1 MTERKRL
8 FLKVGEEVTH
18 NNNYQW
24 GIGVVEEVMTSS
36 VPGGTCLV
44 RIRFQDKRLR
54 VFNNDMDS
62 EGCCYF
68 FGVRRSLYSSR
79 KVSESR
85 LKWLS

>member
-8 FLKVGEEVTH
+8 FLKVGEEVAH
-18 NNNYQW
+18 NHYYQW

-44 RIRFQDKRLR
+44 RIRFQDRRLR

-68 FGVRRSLYSSR
+68 FGVRRYFYSSR
-79 KVSESR
+79 KVNDSR